1 MWAKLQAE
9 TRFISDCVWF
19 AMLLRMSHVLVRY
32 VYVVS
37 GYLLK
42 KMLAKCKFN
51 PKWLTKE
58 EYN

>member
-1 MWAKLQAE
+1 
-9 TRFISDCVWF
+9 
-19 AMLLRMSHVLVRY
+19 MLLRMSHVLVRY